1 MAAASNDRSERQ
13 AKFFR
18 DILLGKKKVDNVNDF
33 KRFLECL
40 FNQAD
45 HGQTVE
51 RLIASPNALAAV
63 RNGLRLDIT
72 PAFLNEYTSRYIRYL
87 DDPKIKLLCNG
98 QFLKELLLI
107 VVEPRTV
114 WLALMNAFSCR
125 ELNADNIYA
134 LAWLAAELLQFPR
147 SLGVD
152 VLDDAQTIA
161 NDVTISTSLSV
172 DLRTMGHKIKYLLQM
187 KLSGLAISGQGD
199 VAGGRH
205 DNDFFNFREIAILPT
220 SDESA
225 CTERPF
231 YRRADEILDME
242 GDQRVAGH
250 LENQFRLLRADMLLE
265 LSANVQIAQGKK
277 KGRQSALRL
286 GNLAIISASCHPTG
300 QRRFSPFSIG
310 VTWKSGLEGLR
321 NMTPGARKT
330 HLTSNTQ
337 IIKHKAFGCL
347 LRGEEIV
354 AFASIDR
361 DVELL
366 AHQIPVLKLQI
377 SGEDAFRKLLVYLK
391 IYNDIEF
398 LLVDA
403 PIFAYEPILKRLQS
417 MMIVPLKQELILYEN
432 GASIENSGLISPIF
446 AERLEKK
453 INADISDLLRTTKPV
468 HLDYSQ
474 LCSLLAGLSQNVSII
489 QGPPGTGK
497 SFIGALLAK
506 AFHDETQ
513 EKILVMCYTNHALD
527 QFLEDLLDIGIDA
540 SSIVRLGSK
549 SSQRTRPLIMAEQK
563 VGFTRSRTSWDIIN
577 NLENTL
583 IQQETELQQSFNRYK
598 KTDANAA
605 FILSF
610 LEFEDPEY
618 FEALSVPDD
627 EVGMMTIGARGQ
639 VVKNDYLYNRW
650 VQGKDAG
657 AFQASLPF
665 SCGAVWKLSNDKRQE
680 KHNIWI
686 RALLEELTESL
697 STYVSQFNQLQS
709 NLNAVWLERNRAILK
724 SKRIIGCTTTAAAMY
739 FADICQ
745 AAPGIVLVEEAGE
758 ILESHVLAA
767 MTQETKQLVL
777 IGDHL
782 QLRPKVN
789 SYSLTTEKGDG
800 YDLNVSLFERLIR
813 TGYPHTTLLKQH
825 RMCPEISTLVR
836 DLMYP
841 ELEDD
846 DKTKIRPPPRGLQDR
861 VIFIQHNH
869 PEVEFS
875 EISDSRDEGSK
886 QSKRNTFEAE
896 LVLKIVKYLGQQGY
910 GTDRLVV
917 LTPYLGQLH
926 LLRDELSKQNDPVLN
941 DLDSYDL
948 VRAGLISKAG
958 ANHSKRQIKISTI
971 DNYQGEESEIVIASL
986 TRSNRQGEIGFMAIP
1001 ERVNVLLSR
1010 ARDVLIMVGNS
1021 ETFLSSRKGTKCW
1034 GPLLDQLK
1042 ANGHIYDGLPIRCEQ
1057 HPGITNIIETPT
1069 EFDKQCPDGGCSAPC
1084 GIVLKCG
1091 VHDCPSRCHQ
1101 LSDHS
1106 QMECRKIVDLQC
1118 SREHR
1123 RTVPCSQTNN
1133 ACRSCLREDQAQ
1145 QRRRE
1150 RDAMLDIKRQKK
1162 QYEYAQALAEAQAEV
1177 AHLKRTRRDLR
1188 ENADRQNILIKHQQE
1203 IESLKAQ
1210 KKSLQDVDSPTV
1222 NPIKGVEPTN
1232 VSDVHFEIQ
1241 RQTPEA
1247 RQVETNQTKTEVPKT
1262 FSPSENEWNW
1272 EKQFLNSHSEEI
1284 DHLMEMIGLEAVKE
1298 RFLTIKGSI
1307 DASISQDANLVKDRF
1322 GTVFL
1327 GNPGTGKTTVARL
1340 YARFLASVGAIP
1352 GTEFFETTGARMA
1365 NEGVHGCQ
1373 KSLDSILE
1381 KGGGAVFIDE
1391 AYQLTQGSI
1400 GGTQVLDFLL
1410 AEVENLTGKV
1420 VFILAGYQGPMEK
1433 FFSHNIGLKSRFPK
1447 ELKFNDYEDDELL
1460 QILAGGIEARWRRQM
1475 KIEEGLGGL
1484 YCRILARRI
1493 GSGRGKEGFG
1503 NARAVENAIS
1513 ALAGRQASR
1522 LRKEKQQ
1529 AGAHID
1535 SFFLSK
1541 EDLIGPEPSLALE
1554 SSKAWNKLKA
1564 MIGLDSVKDSVQ
1576 ALLGTIDWNYQRE
1589 LSEQPLVEYSLNKV
1603 FLGSPGTGKT
1613 TVAKLYGQLLV
1624 DIGMLSNG
1632 EVVVRNPSDFVGSVI
1647 GESEKNTKGILASTA
1662 GKVLVIDEAYGLA
1675 AVVDTIVAEVQS
1687 TPGEDRCVLLLGYK
1701 NQMQQLFQHV
1711 NPGLSRRF
1719 PMDQAFVFSD
1729 FTKEQMDKILTL
1741 KLEDQ
1746 GFDITNI
1753 GRQVAMEMIERARNR
1768 LNYGN
1773 AGEIDILLDTAKMR
1787 FQKRISSTADGNYAL
1802 VTALD
1807 ALDFDEEFDRADRNG
1822 PNVQKLFEGVVGC
1835 ENIIAKLEGYQKL
1848 VRRLRKLKMD
1858 PRNEI
1863 PFNFLFRGPP
1873 GKRLG
1878 PGVLWLPSLV
1888 NVDMTGTGK
1897 TSTARKMGQVY
1908 YDMNLITS
1916 SEVVEASATD
1926 LVGQYIGETGPKTR
1940 KILQNALGKVLFID
1954 EAYRLADGKF
1964 GQEAMDEL
1972 VDCLT
1977 KPAFFQKLIVVL
1989 AGYDDHIVELMS
2001 SNPGLT
2007 SRFSETLQF
2016 HPLSPDYAI
2025 QLLTALLMNRKKIL
2039 EEQGQARFNLGALE
2053 EPSNQFLL
2061 ATTERFGALSHT
2073 SGWANARDIE
2083 SLAKSIFKKALQP
2096 EEEENVSVGETEVL
2110 EALDEL
2116 LKDRSSRRRLH
2127 MPLSGQETRT
2137 NEVPLARIPELLP
2150 HPHAYSLSNPS
2161 SQVKS
2166 GIGENQQTVLSVDGQ
2181 NCILEEK
2188 RDANVSDEIWH
2199 QLKYDKAAAVAHE
2212 QAFLELLI
2220 SDAEKK
2226 RLIQRLRDLKEEV
2239 PLNQDG
2245 HDKRLHEQTRLQ
2257 RETERREQE
2266 ANLARL
2272 QREIETREEERRK
2285 EERKQRQLRE
2295 MGACPVGYRWI
2306 KSSNGYRCAGGSH
2319 WVSDTDLA

>member
-134 LAWLAAELLQFPR
+134 LAWLTAELLQFPR

-540 SSIVRLGSK
+540 SSIV
-549 SSQRTRPLIMAEQK
+549 
-563 VGFTRSRTSWDIIN
+563 GFTRSRTSWDIIN

-958 ANHSKRQIKISTI
+958 
-971 DNYQGEESEIVIASL
+971 
-986 TRSNRQGEIGFMAIP
+986 
-1001 ERVNVLLSR
+1001 
-1010 ARDVLIMVGNS
+1010 
-1021 ETFLSSRKGTKCW
+1021 
-1034 GPLLDQLK
+1034 
-1042 ANGHIYDGLPIRCEQ
+1042 
-1057 HPGITNIIETPT
+1057 
-1069 EFDKQCPDGGCSAPC
+1069 
-1084 GIVLKCG
+1084 
-1091 VHDCPSRCHQ
+1091 
-1101 LSDHS
+1101 
-1106 QMECRKIVDLQC
+1106 
-1118 SREHR
+1118 
-1123 RTVPCSQTNN
+1123 
-1133 ACRSCLREDQAQ
+1133 
-1145 QRRRE
+1145 
-1150 RDAMLDIKRQKK
+1150 
-1162 QYEYAQALAEAQAEV
+1162 
-1177 AHLKRTRRDLR
+1177 
-1188 ENADRQNILIKHQQE
+1188 
-1203 IESLKAQ
+1203 
-1210 KKSLQDVDSPTV
+1210 
-1222 NPIKGVEPTN
+1222 
-1232 VSDVHFEIQ
+1232 
-1241 RQTPEA
+1241 
-1247 RQVETNQTKTEVPKT
+1247 
-1262 FSPSENEWNW
+1262 
-1272 EKQFLNSHSEEI
+1272 
-1284 DHLMEMIGLEAVKE
+1284 
-1298 RFLTIKGSI
+1298 
-1307 DASISQDANLVKDRF
+1307 
-1322 GTVFL
+1322 
-1327 GNPGTGKTTVARL
+1327 
-1340 YARFLASVGAIP
+1340 
-1352 GTEFFETTGARMA
+1352 
-1365 NEGVHGCQ
+1365 
-1373 KSLDSILE
+1373 
-1381 KGGGAVFIDE
+1381 
-1391 AYQLTQGSI
+1391 
-1400 GGTQVLDFLL
+1400 
-1410 AEVENLTGKV
+1410 
-1420 VFILAGYQGPMEK
+1420 
-1433 FFSHNIGLKSRFPK
+1433 
-1447 ELKFNDYEDDELL
+1447 
-1460 QILAGGIEARWRRQM
+1460 
-1475 KIEEGLGGL
+1475 
-1484 YCRILARRI
+1484 
-1493 GSGRGKEGFG
+1493 
-1503 NARAVENAIS
+1503 
-1513 ALAGRQASR
+1513 
-1522 LRKEKQQ
+1522 
-1529 AGAHID
+1529 
-1535 SFFLSK
+1535 
-1541 EDLIGPEPSLALE
+1541 
-1554 SSKAWNKLKA
+1554 
-1564 MIGLDSVKDSVQ
+1564 
-1576 ALLGTIDWNYQRE
+1576 
-1589 LSEQPLVEYSLNKV
+1589 
-1603 FLGSPGTGKT
+1603 
-1613 TVAKLYGQLLV
+1613 
-1624 DIGMLSNG
+1624 
-1632 EVVVRNPSDFVGSVI
+1632 
-1647 GESEKNTKGILASTA
+1647 
-1662 GKVLVIDEAYGLA
+1662 
-1675 AVVDTIVAEVQS
+1675 
-1687 TPGEDRCVLLLGYK
+1687 
-1701 NQMQQLFQHV
+1701 
-1711 NPGLSRRF
+1711 
-1719 PMDQAFVFSD
+1719 
-1729 FTKEQMDKILTL
+1729 
-1741 KLEDQ
+1741 
-1746 GFDITNI
+1746 
-1753 GRQVAMEMIERARNR
+1753 
-1768 LNYGN
+1768 
-1773 AGEIDILLDTAKMR
+1773 
-1787 FQKRISSTADGNYAL
+1787 
-1802 VTALD
+1802 
-1807 ALDFDEEFDRADRNG
+1807 
-1822 PNVQKLFEGVVGC
+1822 
-1835 ENIIAKLEGYQKL
+1835 
-1848 VRRLRKLKMD
+1848 
-1858 PRNEI
+1858 
-1863 PFNFLFRGPP
+1863 
-1873 GKRLG
+1873 
-1878 PGVLWLPSLV
+1878 
-1888 NVDMTGTGK
+1888 TGK

-2220 SDAEKK
+2220 SGAEKK